1 MSKIKSAFFCS
12 NCGYE
17 SAKWIGKCPSCA
29 EWNTFSE
36 EIIDKGIS
44 KEQNWDSY
52 HEQKRNSKII
62 ALDEV
67 KTSEEKRII
76 SKDPELNRVLGGGI
90 VMGSIVLV
98 AGEPGI
104 GKSTLLEQSFLDGGV
119 ICKQSM
125 SELILSRY

>member
-104 GKSTLLEQSFLDGGV
+104 GKSTLFWKKHFVFTKWLASHRSGCF
-119 ICKQSM
+119 IH
-125 SELILSRY
+125 